1 MGNLFTGDNDAAAQ
15 VAGLLFVRQDDDDAP
30 DQFGIYPMT
39 VRVPAP
45 LAALVTVM
53 AEHAGISRNE
63 MVKLLLKAGVA
74 DSLSRVP
81 PELAAEVNEEA
92 DQRIQDF
99 I

>member
-1 MGNLFTGDNDAAAQ
+1 MGNLFKNENDAAAQ
-15 VAGLLFVRQDDDDAP
+15 VAGLLFVRQDEDEP

-74 DSLSRVP
+74 DSLDRVP
-81 PELAAEVNEEA
+81 PELAAEVHEEA
-92 DQRIQDF
+92 QSRIEDF